1 MTRNGVIETNSGD
14 LLRWGYDADFVND
27 GSFNTAT
34 ETQRTDIPDS
44 PLIRK
49 TPTST
54 GWHSWNGTAW
64 VVVSNPASDVPSFRI
79 LRKAL
84 VDAKVGSKILKG
96 VHEWPAGSGNFYSLS
111 VTSQLSKI
119 GGEVKKTILTYP
131 KKIRTWDNGFEGS
144 LASAIDMTTF
154 SDSGALKVETLLI
167 EANNVKTDIDA
178 ATTIA
183 GVASASDAYL
193 AS

>member
-1 MTRNGVIETNSGD
+1 MTRNGVIETSSGD
-14 LLRWGYDADFVND
+14 LLRWGYDVDFVND
-27 GSFNTAT
+27 GSFKPAT

-79 LRKAL
+79 LRRAL
-84 VDAKVGSKILKG
+84 VDQKVRSKILG
-96 VHEWPAGSGNFYSLS
+96 GTHEWPTASGRLYSLS
-111 VTSQLSKI
+111 ITSQLSKI
-119 GGEVKKTILTYP
+119 GGEVKKAVLTYP

-144 LASAIDMTTF
+144 LASALDMTSFT
-154 SDSGALKVETLLI
+154 DSAALAI
-167 EANNVKTDIDA
+167 EALLTAADSVKTDIDA